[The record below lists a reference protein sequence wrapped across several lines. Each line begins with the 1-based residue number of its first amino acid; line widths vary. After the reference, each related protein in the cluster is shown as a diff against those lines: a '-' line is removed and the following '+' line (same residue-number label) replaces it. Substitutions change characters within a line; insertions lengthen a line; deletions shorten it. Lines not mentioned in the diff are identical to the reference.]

1 MVVLDRFP
9 HFSMCF
15 VTFSRSQDGSRS
27 RLRVTLLMS
36 GQRMNN
42 TMMRGITEAQTLVMT
57 LSSLC
62 QQSLVL
68 VHVGVTLV
76 PGVVGVAHGHLG
88 GGGQGHHGRG
98 LDVLLHV
105 GGERVGAWPLG

>member
-15 VTFSRSQDGSRS
+15 VALQITRWLEITTEGDTAHVWAEDEQYYDAGDH
-27 RLRVTLLMS
+27 
-36 GQRMNN
+36 
-42 TMMRGITEAQTLVMT
+42 RGRHWSHE
-57 LSSLC
+57 SSLC
-62 QQSLVL
+62 QQPLVL

-88 GGGQGHHGRG
+88 GGGQGHHRRG

-105 GGERVGAWPLG
+105 GGEGVGAGPLG